1 MCIVSAVWWNRS
13 LTTGSLSVKPGVD
26 QELDEERRLH
36 NALMDQTMGEVV
48 LDITRVEMG
57 ILTKLTEVVLRN
69 RSSMQEAV
77 NLFGKLDCLLA
88 SKENNWTRPDM
99 IDTGDLVI
107 MEGRHPLQE
116 LSVTNFFPNSSWLG
130 GEGTS
135 THRSQQ
141 ICKA

>member
-1 MCIVSAVWWNRS
+1 
-13 LTTGSLSVKPGVD
+13 
-26 QELDEERRLH
+26 
-36 NALMDQTMGEVV
+36 
-48 LDITRVEMG
+48 
-57 ILTKLTEVVLRN
+57 
-69 RSSMQEAV
+69 MQEA
-77 NLFGKLDCLLA
+77 LGLCGKLDCLLA
-88 SKENNWTRPDM
+88 MVSKENNWTRPDM

-107 MEGRHPLQE
+107 MEGHHQLQE